1 MLLLVGGN
9 GFLGAHIAHVAV
21 RQGIEVGVA
30 GTSYIAAKS
39 LPDSVHYTK
48 VGDPNYDE
56 FLGSAKTIVYL
67 ANATRP
73 SQEEDALRHEVQTN
87 ISAVTQFILK
97 LFKRSFEGQVIYASS
112 GGQVYGRRNPVPAL
126 ETDPLQPCTAYGIG
140 KLMCEEVISYGH
152 RVFGLNTVVFRIANP
167 VGVGQIGT
175 GHGLVGAVF
184 RALREDIPL
193 SLFGAGNN
201 VRDYFSAD
209 DLGRLISR
217 LYKRNWRGDG
227 VYNIGSGVGATELD
241 VIDAVHNVLRKSPEV
256 IHKPAREFDLPYA
269 VVNAQ
274 KATEELGWV
283 VSEDL
288 PMIIRSLAS
297 DSLTK
302 THPKSPRTPFSL

>member
-9 GFLGAHIAHVAV
+9 GFLGVHIAHVAV

-30 GTSYIAAKS
+30 GTSYVAAAG
-39 LPDSVHYTK
+39 LPESVHYTT

-56 FLGSAKTIVYL
+56 FIGFAKTIVYL
-67 ANATRP
+67 ANASRP
-73 SQEEDALRHEVQTN
+73 SQEKDALRHEVQAN

-97 LFKRSFEGQVIYASS
+97 LSKRNFEGQVIYASS
-112 GGQVYGRRNPVPAL
+112 GGQVYGRRYPVPAL
-126 ETDPLQPCTAYGIG
+126 ETDPLKPCTAYGLG
-140 KLMCEEVISYGH
+140 KLMCEEILGYGH
-152 RVFGLNTVVFRIANP
+152 RVFGLNTAVLRIANP

-184 RALREDIPL
+184 RALREDTPL
-193 SLFGAGNN
+193 SLFGDGNN
-201 VRDYFSAD
+201 VRDYFPAD
-209 DLGRLISR
+209 DLGRLVSL
-217 LYKRNWRGDG
+217 LYKKNWRGEG

-241 VIDAVHNVLRKSPEV
+241 VIDAVHNTLGKSPQV

-274 KATEELGWV
+274 KASEELGWV

-297 DSLTK
+297 DSLSK
-302 THPKSPRTPFSL
+302 IHKKSF